1 MTPLKTLIF
10 DFHQVISTLTTP
22 TTTPSLVK
30 TSLKRAAVESK
41 RNKEIE
47 KSKQQSV
54 KKAGL
59 PQLKAFC

>member
-22 TTTPSLVK
+22 SLVK
-30 TSLKRAAVESK
+30 TSLERAAVESK

-47 KSKQQSV
+47 KRKQQSV

-59 PQLKAFC
+59 PQLKASC

>member
-10 DFHQVISTLTTP
+10 DFHQVISTP

-47 KSKQQSV
+47 KRKQQSV